1 MADSAIGAGGWAAP
15 PRPPWVENGA
25 PPDHMDFLKVAL
37 DVVKNHNNVGI
48 KDLLCGG
55 IFDDSG
61 VLEDEALEA
70 IAPQGTR
77 KEGR

>member
-1 MADSAIGAGGWAAP
+1 MCKEPERTGTPRGP

-25 PPDHMDFLKVAL
+25 PPDHMNFLKVAL

-48 KDLLCGG
+48 EDLLCGG

-61 VLEDEALEA
+61 VLEYEALEV
-70 IAPQGTR
+70 ITPQGTR